1 MLLLLE
7 IIGQYKVVIGL
18 GLLLSLVIPFYLFV
32 DRVRK
37 QDRAFAARKNKKV
50 QVKKSKSIIEEL
62 SEEEMTSIE
71 QEIAENNELHKI
83 DSIRQM
89 SDQELS
95 QAYKRIRASLP
106 NVDYLIQMKK
116 IPKEEGKRVRDQLDV
131 MISILSERQRSKGQD
146 QT

>member
-1 MLLLLE
+1 MLLE
-7 IIGQYKVVIGL
+7 VISQYKVFIGL
-18 GLLLSLVIPFYLFV
+18 GILFCLVIPFYLFV

-50 QVKKSKSIIEEL
+50 QVEKSKSIIEEL
-62 SEEEMTSIE
+62 SDEEMTSIE
-71 QEIAENNELHKI
+71 QEITENSELHKF

-106 NVDYLIQMKK
+106 NVDFLIQMKK

-131 MISILSERQRSKGQD
+131 MITILSERQISKGQD